1 MAVRHEGPGH
11 LHTAGLTRR
20 LGPQPGDMTS
30 FGHRRSLLGHP
41 IGPPRDW
48 APLTV
53 GLPDTPRACPDPE
66 RGCHVPH
73 ARAATGVGALCA
85 PGTAVL
91 IPTEATSRQAPA
103 ASQRPVPT
111 PPRYFPS
118 TRIVLN
124 EASTKGSHV
133 FARPV
138 FPSPV
143 AARMERAAL
152 GLHPR
157 ASHPADQESDDARR
171 GGDRPSSTDLEL
183 LAQLTLVDLQSGSS
197 LVACDLASHVA
208 KDSPGAGGLVT
219 PKRSSP
225 RRRSDYERD
234 RQRR

>member
-1 MAVRHEGPGH
+1 
-11 LHTAGLTRR
+11 
-20 LGPQPGDMTS
+20 MTS
-30 FGHRRSLLGHP
+30 FGHRHSLLGHP
-41 IGPPRDW
+41 VPAEELGPPHGR
-48 APLTV
+48 LT
-53 GLPDTPRACPDPE
+53 GPPGSGPR
-66 RGCHVPH
+66 RGCRVPH
-73 ARAATGVGALCA
+73 ARAATGVGALYT

-91 IPTEATSRQAPA
+91 IPTEATARPAPA
-103 ASQRPVPT
+103 ASQRPVPA
-111 PPRYFPS
+111 PRRTSHRPRLCL
-118 TRIVLN
+118 TRHQPGF
-124 EASTKGSHV
+124 KR

-157 ASHPADQESDDARR
+157 ASHPADQEPDNARR

-183 LAQLTLVDLQSGSS
+183 LAQLTSVDLQSGSS